1 MVLTPFKDLRAEPLR
16 KLALLKFE
24 DNSLF
29 ASLTEDAV
37 ATILDDVQLACFSA
51 LAYREF
57 PRWKY
62 LQWGEQKFIPPD
74 PYCNSA
80 CFAVFNDDDS
90 SAASRFSS
98 DITIQEPFDAWGV
111 RKVEIDDSLLNALVS
126 CRSSLSQ
133 DRWSAW
139 QEAVSYFNMANNESH
154 SVAMTTEL
162 ILMCGAFQRLLGS
175 PDKALHRTDDTVE
188 KFGEIF
194 THLSDYVLSVQQ
206 KAVIVDWM
214 REFCEVRNN
223 FAHGKVH
230 SRKRNRW
237 SLWTHTVAAAIIFPL
252 SVRILLKCGGYYGLT
267 KGGPGKDD
275 DEAQIGAFPKFL
287 EEQLLP
293 YGKRQLWNQHVVQ
306 RQLAWMGSR
315 TTNE

>member
-1 MVLTPFKDLRAEPLR
+1 MVFTPFKDLRAEPLR
-16 KLALLKFE
+16 KLARLKFE

-51 LAYREF
+51 LTYREF

-74 PYCNSA
+74 PYSNSA
-80 CFAVFNDDDS
+80 CFGVFNDDDS
-90 SAASRFSS
+90 SAASRSSS

-154 SVAMTTEL
+154 S
-162 ILMCGAFQRLLGS
+162 
-175 PDKALHRTDDTVE
+175 
-188 KFGEIF
+188 
-194 THLSDYVLSVQQ
+194 
-206 KAVIVDWM
+206 
-214 REFCEVRNN
+214 
-223 FAHGKVH
+223 
-230 SRKRNRW
+230 
-237 SLWTHTVAAAIIFPL
+237 
-252 SVRILLKCGGYYGLT
+252 
-267 KGGPGKDD
+267 
-275 DEAQIGAFPKFL
+275 
-287 EEQLLP
+287 
-293 YGKRQLWNQHVVQ
+293 
-306 RQLAWMGSR
+306 
-315 TTNE
+315 